1 MVAVLEVIIRTLKTV
16 IFTIIGGVLGLI
28 GGTYI
33 RILVTDLVIAPLI
46 VPLVHSS
53 AQNYGEAPII
63 SVVGALIQ
71 LTSMVVGGGFGY
83 HLGAKKAKEGQ
94 TNQ

>member
-33 RILVTDLVIAPLI
+33 RILVTELVIAPLI
-46 VPLVHSS
+46 VPLGPSS